1 MAHIPVP
8 PSLSRQN
15 FGSLSVQLSSPL
27 TSGPLQPIEGVNVT
41 IKGISPTGESTTL
54 AELTSNSV
62 GQTEDVVLEAP
73 PVDLSLDQSNT
84 QLPYA
89 TYRVETSSPN
99 FVDAVV
105 DGTQVFANTRSIQPI
120 ALEPTLN
127 SSSSRSRRSP
137 SSMSRQLFT
146 DIVIGPSTLYGDYPE
161 KIPEAPIKPIT
172 PGSGFIVLD
181 RVIVPEFIIVHAG
194 TPNDDSAPIY
204 TVPFTDYISNVAS
217 SEI

>member
-89 TYRVETSSPN
+89 TYRVDE
-99 FVDAVV
+99 V
-105 DGTQVFANTRSIQPI
+105 IQS
-120 ALEPTLN
+120 A
-127 SSSSRSRRSP
+127 
-137 SSMSRQLFT
+137 
-146 DIVIGPSTLYGDYPE
+146 
-161 KIPEAPIKPIT
+161 K
-172 PGSGFIVLD
+172 
-181 RVIVPEFIIVHAG
+181 VHR
-194 TPNDDSAPIY
+194 
-204 TVPFTDYISNVAS
+204 
-217 SEI
+217 